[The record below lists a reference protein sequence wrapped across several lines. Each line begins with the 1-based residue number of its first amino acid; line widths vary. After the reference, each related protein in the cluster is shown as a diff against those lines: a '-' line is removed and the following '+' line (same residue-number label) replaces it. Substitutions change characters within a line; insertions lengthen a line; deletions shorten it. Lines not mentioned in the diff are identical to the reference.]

1 MQESQFEE
9 SHELQQ
15 IGHHERYIYEQPS
28 STLYHF
34 VTSEKKILE

>member
-15 IGHHERYIYEQPS
+15 IGHHEWYTYEQPS
-28 STLYHF
+28 ST
-34 VTSEKKILE
+34 